1 MKITLNIIV
10 ACMLFVLPFA
20 GNTQNYCLNYHK
32 KFCKTA
38 KDDIF
43 TYNGQSRSALFEG
56 GQTSE
61 LRIVTYKGQDYRVT
75 ICADKVLGDV
85 KVRILETKKVAIEK
99 KRQEKVV
106 EDVYDAEGNP
116 TGETKEVVNTIT
128 ETAYEE
134 KIEVLY
140 DNSKDNN
147 AMEVEFTMV
156 ASKKLVL
163 ELTPSAGAGEMGCI
177 GVLIQ
182 HMPTPK
188 KGF

>member
-1 MKITLNIIV
+1 MKRILSILII
-10 ACMLFVLPFA
+10 ALFVLPFSVQA
-20 GNTQNYCLNYHK
+20 QNYCLNYHK
-32 KFCKTA
+32 KFCKTK
-38 KDDIF
+38 KDDVF

-61 LRIVTYKGQDYRVT
+61 LRIVTYKGQDYRIT
-75 ICADKVLGDV
+75 LCADKALGDIKFRV
-85 KVRILETKKVAIEK
+85 LETKKIAVEK
-99 KRQEKVV
+99 KRQEKKV
-106 EDVYDAEGNP
+106 EDVYDENGDP
-116 TGETKEVVNTIT
+116 TGETREVVNTIT
-128 ETAYEE
+128 ETVYEE
-134 KIEVLY
+134 KVEVLY

-147 AMEVEFTMV
+147 SMELEFTMV

-163 ELTPSAGAGEMGCI
+163 EITPSAGAGEMGCV